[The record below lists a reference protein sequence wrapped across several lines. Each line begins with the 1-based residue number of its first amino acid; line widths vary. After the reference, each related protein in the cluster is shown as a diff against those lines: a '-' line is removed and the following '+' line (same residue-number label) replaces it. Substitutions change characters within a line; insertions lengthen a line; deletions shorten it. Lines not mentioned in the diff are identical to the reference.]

1 MKFFSKQKNNKNR
14 GFTLVESLVAIS
26 IFTMSILSVLNI
38 LSNGIADTGYAKK
51 KILAGYLAQEGIEE
65 IRNIRDT
72 FMLYSGSGP
81 AGWAEFK
88 GYVMPVCTT
97 SSGFDGCYFSD
108 GNISFDPSTPMPV
121 TQDTIVACY
130 PVQKCGSYTFQ
141 NGVYG
146 VGGSGPD
153 SGLTPKITITN
164 ITADEV
170 KVTSTISWTQ
180 PGSGAHSVSFSENL
194 YNWIQ

>member
-1 MKFFSKQKNNKNR
+1 MNIFSKQKNNKNK

-81 AGWAEFK
+81 AGWAAFK

-97 SSGFDGCYFSD
+97 SSGFDGCFFSD
-108 GNISFDPSTPMPV
+108 DDISFDPSVSMPV
-121 TQDTIVACY
+121 TQDTIFACSVA
-130 PVQKCGSYTFQ
+130 QKCGSYTYQ
-141 NGVYG
+141 NGVYR
-146 VGGSGPD
+146 VGGSGPN
-153 SGLTPKITITN
+153 SGLTPKIIVTN

-170 KVTSTISWTQ
+170 MVTSTISWTQ
-180 PGSGAHSVSFSENL
+180 PGSGVHNVSFSENL